1 MQQAIQ
7 SPIDDTLSGT
17 REVAERLGARLKAAI
32 RGRDD
37 VVELVLIALLADGH
51 VLLEDYPGSGKTT
64 LARALGNA
72 LAEKDASSSIA
83 AFRRIQFTPD
93 LLPSDITGTNIMDQ
107 GQLCLSSS
115 SRAPSRWACAA
126 ICRTGGTPPVNAVF

>member
-7 SPIDDTLSGT
+7 SSIDDTLTGA
-17 REVAERLGARLKAAI
+17 REVARRLGVRLSAAI

-37 VVELVLIALLADGH
+37 VVELVLIALFADGH

-72 LAEKDASSSIA
+72 LEEGD
-83 AFRRIQFTPD
+83 
-93 LLPSDITGTNIMDQ
+93 GT
-107 GQLCLSSS
+107 SE
-115 SRAPSRWACAA
+115 
-126 ICRTGGTPPVNAVF
+126 